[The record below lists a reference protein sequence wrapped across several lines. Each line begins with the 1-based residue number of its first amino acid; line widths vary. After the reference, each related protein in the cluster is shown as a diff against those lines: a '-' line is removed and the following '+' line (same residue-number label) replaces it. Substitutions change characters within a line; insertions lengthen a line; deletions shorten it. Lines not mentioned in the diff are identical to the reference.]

1 MARLIPKNKMS
12 KKARKALNDMKRV
25 TWGFAPVTRKLDSKK
40 RYRRADPAQ
49 KKQWEK
55 LSQEEA

>member
-25 TWGFAPVTRKLDSKK
+25 TWGFAPVTRKLDSK
-40 RYRRADPAQ
+40 
-49 KKQWEK
+49 
-55 LSQEEA
+55 